1 MEEQHLL
8 SREEEMQNTLTLVL
22 TIKSPADYDAITAL
36 LSQVKGQMDNA
47 FRLLNIV
54 HFARVVFLDNNT
66 KVAVITEFDGDFST
80 YVLDFAE
87 TLGPV
92 FDALFEHTVEAPPLP
107 VEDPQ
112 NTQAFI
118 DFSQKYNVPVAYFY
132 SAYPDLTVLNIL
144 NLEKGKQG

>member
-1 MEEQHLL
+1 
-8 SREEEMQNTLTLVL
+8 MQNTLTLVL

-36 LSQVKGQMDNA
+36 VSQARGRLDNA
-47 FRLLNIV
+47 FRTLNIV

-80 YVLDFAE
+80 YVQDFAE
-87 TLGPV
+87 ALGPV
-92 FDALFEHTVEAPPLP
+92 FDALFEHTVETPPLP

-112 NTQAFI
+112 NMQAFI
-118 DFSQKYNVPVAYFY
+118 DFSQKYNVPVTYFY

-144 NLEKGKQG
+144 NLEKGQ

>member
-1 MEEQHLL
+1 
-8 SREEEMQNTLTLVL
+8 MQNTLTLVL
-22 TIKSPADYDAITAL
+22 TIKSPADYDALAAL
-36 LSQVKGQMDNA
+36 LPLVKGQMDSA
-47 FRLLNIV
+47 FSTINIV

-80 YVLDFAE
+80 YVQDFAE
-87 TLGPV
+87 ALGPV

-112 NTQAFI
+112 NMLAFI
-118 DFSQKYNVPVAYFY
+118 AFSQKYNVPVAYFY

-144 NLEKGKQG
+144 DIEKGKQG